1 MTLGVTF
8 GSGLWDGSVSTRG
21 VGVGM
26 LEDGCDENG
35 EPFGVKSGRFSMT
48 GG

>member
-1 MTLGVTF
+1 
-8 GSGLWDGSVSTRG
+8 
-21 VGVGM
+21 M